1 MSVPEKET
9 KIRLRALKHVL
20 KDKNTAVLLNKLEK
34 ELQLTYGIFDVQ
46 QNLIYGKQG
55 DFSLRFSLIDDD
67 FDYASLNTDDEKG
80 ILLAKLID
88 SLVSKEL
95 EKKKIGNEVLGLYR
109 EINMIYDFSEKL
121 SEKIEEKSIA
131 EMALTEAS
139 QIIDA
144 THGLFL
150 IHQTELDKVIILS
163 AFGEDQHREKNIN
176 EQNHL
181 LKELIKR
188 GTSSIVD
195 IDRIQQNPALRHL
208 RAMMYAPLKVKNR
221 TLGLVILGNSGQNK
235 EFRAAELKL
244 LTTIALQS
252 AVAIESAQLFQKGLK
267 AAKEREDAIKSIHQ
281 VSQMF
286 VPTEF
291 IKSLGKNRLTEVS
304 LGDLSEKEVTVVF
317 VDIREFTTISE
328 GLSPKDNF
336 LFINSFNKRMGPII
350 RKNSGFIMQYLG
362 DGFMAL
368 FPTGSQN
375 ALRASVE
382 MHRELEIYNE
392 ERAAKNRLPVR
403 VGIGMQNGDLIM
415 GITGDI
421 ERLDAAIISDTVNTA
436 SRIEGLSKYFGTSIL
451 MTGKCM
457 QKLNN
462 KDEFDFRFL
471 GPVQVVGKQ
480 KQIKLYECFSGDQKD
495 LYAHKLDTLDTFNKG
510 MELYFKKE
518 FAMAAVTFQQ
528 VFKQNEADKT
538 AKLFLNKAAHLIT
551 EEIDDDW
558 KGVQAMNK
566 K

>member
-1 MSVPEKET
+1 MTLSDKEIKT
-9 KIRLRALKHVL
+9 RLRALKHVL
-20 KDKNTAVLLNKLEK
+20 KDKKTGLLLHELGMELDLECCISD
-34 ELQLTYGIFDVQ
+34 EHQTVIW
-46 QNLIYGKQG
+46 G
-55 DFSLRFSLIDDD
+55 DKSEFSLRFPLVDDD
-67 FDYASLNTDDEKG
+67 VEYAYLHSNQHKAALIAD
-80 ILLAKLID
+80 LLS
-88 SLVSKEL
+88 SLVSKDL

-121 SEKIEEKSIA
+121 SETIEEGSIA
-131 EMALTEAS
+131 EMALSEAS
-139 QIIDA
+139 QIIEA

-150 IHQTELDKVIILS
+150 IYDAEHDKLNILS
-163 AFGEDQHREKNIN
+163 AFGEDPDREKNIE
-176 EQNHL
+176 EQSHL

-188 GTSSIVD
+188 GTSAVVD
-195 IDRIQQNPALRHL
+195 VERIHANPALRHL

-221 TLGLVILGNSGQNK
+221 TMGMVILGNAEEHK

-252 AVAIESAQLFQKGLK
+252 AVAIESAQLFQKGLR
-267 AAKEREDAIKSIHQ
+267 AAKEREEAIKSIHQ
-281 VSQMF
+281 KSQLF
-286 VPTEF
+286 VPREF

-304 LGDLSEKEVTVVF
+304 LGDLTEKEVTVVF

-336 LFINSFNKRMGPII
+336 LFINSFNKKMGPII

-368 FPTGSQN
+368 FPTGSQD

-382 MHRELEIYNE
+382 MHRELDLYNE
-392 ERAAKNRLPVR
+392 IRASKNRAPVR

-421 ERLDAAIISDTVNTA
+421 KRLDAAIISDTVNTA
-436 SRIEGLSKYFGTSIL
+436 SRIEGLSKHFGTSIL
-451 MTGKCM
+451 MTGKCI
-457 QKLNN
+457 QKLSN
-462 KDEFDFRFL
+462 KNEFDFRYL
-471 GPVQVVGKQ
+471 GPVKVMGKQ
-480 KQIKLYECFSGDQKD
+480 KPIKLYECFNGDHKE
-495 LYAHKLDTLDTFNKG
+495 LYEHKLRTLETFDKG
-510 MELYFKKE
+510 MELYFNKE

-528 VFKQNEADKT
+528 IFKQNTSDLT

-558 KGVQAMNK
+558 KGVQAITRK
-566 K
+566 